1 MREDALNGEPI
12 AKERYEKTLAMR
24 REAYHS
30 KKSEQ
35 TAWQY
40 AYDHDTLVAELMRI
54 SWSDANIVL
63 AKEIWYCIDSLTN
76 RNFVK
81 ETFLMTMNKGV
92 SVRINRINLNRE
104 KSEKW

>member
-1 MREDALNGEPI
+1 
-12 AKERYEKTLAMR
+12 
-24 REAYHS
+24 
-30 KKSEQ
+30 
-35 TAWQY
+35 
-40 AYDHDTLVAELMRI
+40 MRI
-54 SWSDANIVL
+54 SGSDANIVL

-104 KSEKW
+104 KREK

>member
-12 AKERYEKTLAMR
+12 AKEKYDKTLAMR

-40 AYDHDTLVAELMRI
+40 AYDHDTLVAELMII
-54 SWSDANIVL
+54 SGSDAIIVL

-76 RNFVK
+76 RYLSTCSFD
-81 ETFLMTMNKGV
+81 
-92 SVRINRINLNRE
+92 
-104 KSEKW
+104 

>member
-1 MREDALNGEPI
+1 MKSYRKLREDALNGDPI
-12 AKERYEKTLAMR
+12 AKERYEKTLTMR
-24 REAYHS
+24 REAYQS

-54 SWSDANIVL
+54 SGSDAIIVL

-76 RNFVK
+76 R
-81 ETFLMTMNKGV
+81 
-92 SVRINRINLNRE
+92 
-104 KSEKW
+104 

>member
-1 MREDALNGEPI
+1 MTKPNIVYFVADQMREDALNGDPI

-54 SWSDANIVL
+54 SGSDAIIVMDN
-63 AKEIWYCIDSLTN
+63 EVWYCIDGLPN
-76 RNFVK
+76 RC
-81 ETFLMTMNKGV
+81 LA
-92 SVRINRINLNRE
+92 I
-104 KSEKW
+104 W